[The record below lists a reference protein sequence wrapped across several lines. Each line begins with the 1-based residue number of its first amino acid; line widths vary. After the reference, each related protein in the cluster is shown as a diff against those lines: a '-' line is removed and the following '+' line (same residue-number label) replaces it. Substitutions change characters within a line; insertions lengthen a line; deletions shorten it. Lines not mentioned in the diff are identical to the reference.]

1 MNSDIY
7 TSGRRFLTLMKS
19 NREIWRREADKAMA
33 AAGMSLAT
41 SSCFFSIA
49 KLGEGI
55 RQITIAEDMGI
66 KAPTLVRQLDILEE
80 NGLIHRK
87 DALDDRRAKLVYL
100 TPAGR
105 KFSQKIDAIVGTLIE
120 EMMAGISASD
130 IDTVNRVF
138 ETIAANAE
146 KLGSQKDS

>member
-1 MNSDIY
+1 
-7 TSGRRFLTLMKS
+7 MKT
-19 NREIWRREADKAMA
+19 NREIWRREADKAMS

-41 SSCFFSIA
+41 SSCFFTIA

-55 RQITIAEDMGI
+55 RQVTIAEDLGI

-87 DALDDRRAKLVYL
+87 DAPDDRRAKLVYL

-105 KFSQKIDAIVGTLIE
+105 KFSQKIDGIVAILLE
-120 EMMAGISASD
+120 EMMAGISVTD

-138 ETIAANAE
+138 EKIAANAE
-146 KLGSQKDS
+146 KLGIQKE